1 MKYILQTRN
10 LTKRYGNKT
19 VVNDLNMNINKG
31 DIYGFLGQN
40 GAGKTTTLRMI
51 MGLIQSTAGEIEVF
65 GSKLDQKDQNKI
77 MERIGVIIEYP
88 GFYLNL
94 TAEENLEIHRR
105 LMGMGNKESIEEALA
120 IVGLLEAKD
129 QKVKG
134 YSLGMKQRLGIARA
148 ILHHPEFLVLD
159 EPLNGLDPV
168 GIKEIRQLFLDL
180 SKQGITILISSHLL
194 SEIEQ
199 IATRIGII
207 HHGNLLEE
215 VDYETLQKK
224 SRHYLEINVNDE
236 QKTVFILEQKLGITD
251 YLIVGQGTVYLYE
264 NIDQPALINA
274 TLTSNGIEVQG
285 ILLSRDSLED
295 YFLKVTGGG
304 SHA

>member
-199 IATRIGII
+199 IATRVGII
-207 HHGNLLEE
+207 HNGNLLEE
-215 VDYETLQKK
+215 VDYETLQKN
-224 SRHYLEINVNDE
+224 SRHYLKINVNDE

-264 NIDQPALINA
+264 NIDQPAVINA
-274 TLTSNGIEVQG
+274 TLTNNGIEVQG